1 MGFVG
6 FLKFAFKCF
15 DLIAWPLFGLGCPL
29 YASIRAIENN
39 SNSEMRNLVAYW
51 ILFSIVSLFELAFV
65 KLIEW
70 LAFWPYMKLVA
81 MCLLVLPD
89 FNGASYA
96 YECLL
101 RPCLSVDPRAVIKYL
116 LTKKRAVIKYLLIKK
131 RAVIKY
137 FIRSKEEKSL
147 SAESFRAL
155 AERYAQENGYEALEK
170 LLDLKTK
177 HTKPDIGM
185 EEIQAISNTAEKETA
200 AAIQSKYQ
208 EPIVGKMD
216 ARAVEQPEKSPVA
229 ATKLSEFREPRV
241 GKENANVGQLKD
253 ENPAV
258 ATEQSK
264 YQKPLVGKMDAIA
277 VEQPEKSPI
286 AAAKLSKLREPSVGK
301 ENATMGQL
309 KDENP
314 AVATEQIKFEEPNLV
329 QNEKKT
335 VAAGEIKE
343 KTVGAPEEEKKAV
356 VISSEKVQR
365 EWTCAL
371 CQLTTPTEKIL
382 DSHLQGRKHKAK
394 VQQLEASMQANKNKA
409 SSSSAA
415 SPEPKKTLDVDRPND
430 NSTNKQEYKVRA
442 NVTNE
447 QCIEKEVDNAG
458 CGMDQSKFW
467 CSICD
472 LKLLS
477 ENNLASHLGGK
488 KHLSKAQQHMI
499 NAWGGGYY

>member
-29 YASIRAIENN
+29 YASIRAIEKN

-51 ILFSIVSLFELAFV
+51 ILFSMVSLFELAFV

-70 LAFWPYMKLVA
+70 LPFWPYMKLVA

-89 FNGASYA
+89 FNGAFYA

-116 LTKKRAVIKYLLIKK
+116 LIQKRAVIKYFLIKK

-137 FIRSKEEKSL
+137 FVRSKEGKTL

-170 LLDLKTK
+170 LLDLKSK

-185 EEIQAISNTAEKETA
+185 EEIKAITNKEEKETA
-200 AAIQSKYQ
+200 AAIQSKFQ

-216 ARAVEQPEKSPVA
+216 ARAVEQPDKSPVA
-229 ATKLSEFREPRV
+229 ATKLSKVREPIV
-241 GKENANVGQLKD
+241 GKENA
-253 ENPAV
+253 
-258 ATEQSK
+258 S
-264 YQKPLVGKMDAIA
+264 
-277 VEQPEKSPI
+277 
-286 AAAKLSKLREPSVGK
+286 
-301 ENATMGQL
+301 MGQL

-314 AVATEQIKFEEPNLV
+314 AVATEQVKFEEPILV

-335 VAAGEIKE
+335 VAAEEIKE
-343 KTVGAPEEEKKAV
+343 KTVGATGEVNKAV
-356 VISSEKVQR
+356 EITSEKVQK

-371 CQLTTPTEKIL
+371 CQLTISSK
-382 DSHLQGRKHKAK
+382 Q
-394 VQQLEASMQANKNKA
+394 VN
-409 SSSSAA
+409 SSSG
-415 SPEPKKTLDVDRPND
+415 KKTQGQV
-430 NSTNKQEYKVRA
+430 SKSGSKQA
-442 NVTNE
+442 SE
-447 QCIEKEVDNAG
+447 QKQGLLLFGSQSGAKEDP
-458 CGMDQSKFW
+458 
-467 CSICD
+467 
-472 LKLLS
+472 
-477 ENNLASHLGGK
+477 
-488 KHLSKAQQHMI
+488 
-499 NAWGGGYY
+499 